1 MDNFSHLDPDPNP
14 SCGSGSNSPLKIH
27 FHLRTQV
34 ILLEL
39 LRVSEDCFPQRA
51 GAVEI
56 HHMHHHHILPLRLP
70 LSVNR
75 HGALEGDGPQ
85 PSQALVDH
93 YPQHAARVQ
102 MRGGGRKCFKDKAA
116 AFSCRP
122 WQART
127 PPPCTNCCCC
137 CAIIDWCC
145 CCVWVCSV
153 TLLLCRMN
161 DRICS
166 SRGEMKSELA
176 DSPPPT
182 LWC

>member
-1 MDNFSHLDPDPNP
+1 M
-14 SCGSGSNSPLKIH
+14 
-27 FHLRTQV
+27 
-34 ILLEL
+34 
-39 LRVSEDCFPQRA
+39 SEDCFPQRA

-102 MRGGGRKCFKDKAA
+102 MRGGGGRKCFKDKAA

-127 PPPCTNCCCC
+127 HHHRAPTAAAAVLSSTGVVAVCG
-137 CAIIDWCC
+137 
-145 CCVWVCSV
+145 CVQSLSYFV
-153 TLLLCRMN
+153 
-161 DRICS
+161 
-166 SRGEMKSELA
+166 E
-176 DSPPPT
+176 
-182 LWC
+182 

>member
-102 MRGGGRKCFKDKAA
+102 MRGGGGENASKIRRRLFHAG
-116 AFSCRP
+116 RGRLGHTTTMH
-122 WQART
+122 QLL
-127 PPPCTNCCCC
+127 
-137 CAIIDWCC
+137 
-145 CCVWVCSV
+145 
-153 TLLLCRMN
+153 LLLCYHRLVLLL
-161 DRICS
+161 CVGVFS
-166 SRGEMKSELA
+166 HSL
-176 DSPPPT
+176 T
-182 LWC
+182 L